1 MRFWTLCRS
10 AGALV
15 ALLLAGGP
23 AWAGTYV
30 IQRAGYWTAFG
41 GTDDAGERL
50 CGIVAT
56 GEEGRVFTIKR
67 WADQDHFTLQ
77 IFKESWRIPK
87 GEEIRVRLRFDRME
101 EGSAL
106 ADSLPPDGIA
116 LTVPDNRAEAF
127 LREFAMANTFEM
139 SFPDGNETP
148 WAGNLSG
155 SATITMAFLRCVEK
169 LGGATQPFRG
179 GKSSPGA
186 SQPFGKR

>member
-87 GEEIRVRLRFDRME
+87 GVEIPVRLRFDAME
-101 EGSAL
+101 TWSAL
-106 ADSLPPDGIA
+106 ADALPPDGIA
-116 LTVPDNRAEAF
+116 LTVPDNRGEAF
-127 LREFAMANTFEM
+127 LREFAIANRFEM
-139 SFPDGNETP
+139 SFPEGNESD
-148 WAGNLSG
+148 WSGNLTG
-155 SATITMAFLRCVEK
+155 SAAITMAFLDCVLK
-169 LGGATQPFRG
+169 LNRGTQPFGSGAR
-179 GKSSPGA
+179 KPGA
-186 SQPFGKR
+186 SQPFGNR

>member
-1 MRFWTLCRS
+1 MKRS
-10 AGALV
+10 IMGRAAAAALV
-15 ALLLAGGP
+15 LLLGSGT
-23 AWAGTYV
+23 AWADTYA
-30 IQRAGYWTAFG
+30 IQRSGYWTAFG
-41 GTDDAGERL
+41 GTDDEKQPL

-67 WADQDHFTLQ
+67 WAEQDHFTLQ

-87 GEEIRVRLRFDRME
+87 GEEIRVRLRFDDME
-101 EGSAL
+101 DWSAL
-106 ADSLPPDGIA
+106 ADALPPDGIA

-155 SATITMAFLRCVEK
+155 SAAITMAFLRCVEK